1 LHQTSESAARPAPL
15 SVAVSAGPASSRTA
29 VPRTASLPTANGT
42 PLVLPRGVTSIKMM
56 ARIGRGL
63 TRDPGR

>member
-1 LHQTSESAARPAPL
+1 
-15 SVAVSAGPASSRTA
+15 